1 MIDIVNLILKTVDD
15 EQKSEK
21 TTDTDT
27 NNGENEETQTFESYT
42 AYTSSDISEYSDA
55 LHKEIFYLKQGKGK
69 KYKIVN
75 GNRLNVSD
83 KGIFTYS
90 FEMETELHLPDDAPV
105 VVKTLK

>member
-55 LHKEIFYLKQGKGK
+55 LHKEIFILSRARERN
-69 KYKIVN
+69 I
-75 GNRLNVSD
+75 RL
-83 KGIFTYS
+83 
-90 FEMETELHLPDDAPV
+90 
-105 VVKTLK
+105 

>member
-27 NNGENEETQTFESYT
+27 NNGENEETRTFESYI

-55 LHKEIFYLKQGKGK
+55 LHKEIFILSRARERN
-69 KYKIVN
+69 I
-75 GNRLNVSD
+75 RL
-83 KGIFTYS
+83 
-90 FEMETELHLPDDAPV
+90 
-105 VVKTLK
+105 

>member
-1 MIDIVNLILKTVDD
+1 MMNKN
-15 EQKSEK
+15 QK

-83 KGIFTYS
+83 KGILHIHSRWRQS
-90 FEMETELHLPDDAPV
+90 FIFRMMHL
-105 VVKTLK
+105 